1 VKTLSVL
8 LFVAAAVLVSLPGSA
23 DAGVFLGM
31 DQELVDP
38 KKGEKP
44 TLIVSFDEK
53 LYRAAVK
60 VTAEGGFKKEWAIP
74 SVSPGKDLRYSW
86 TPPKGGE
93 VMYTVWVEMVRTD
106 GSTEEL
112 EDIFFCSSA
121 SPITASI
128 PPTSVDLDS
137 RSFDLVT
144 NHKPS
149 YVEMKVLSDTM
160 EVLGEASVDTA
171 DAKDGKATRVT
182 WPQDKNGN
190 VLRVS
195 VVAHDEFGY
204 YSEVEIIPWSLTI
217 PHEDVIFESGKHD
230 ILPEEAPK
238 ADVAWS
244 RIEDAVKKFGELVTV
259 TLYVGGYTDTVGDAG
274 SNQALSERR
283 ARALAEYFK
292 AKGGGITIHY
302 QGFGESVLA
311 KSTGDNVDEA
321 ANRRAVYVLTAG
333 PAPRSKETPRANWK
347 KL

>member
-1 VKTLSVL
+1 MKITQVLFTLL
-8 LFVAAAVLVSLPGSA
+8 LLPSLA
-23 DAGVFLGM
+23 HAGVFMGM
-31 DQELVDP
+31 DAELVDP

-53 LYRAAVK
+53 LYRAQVT
-60 VTAEGGFKKEWAIP
+60 VTAEGGFKKDYAIS
-74 SVSPGKDLRYSW
+74 SVVPGKDLRYSW

-93 VMYTVWVEMVRTD
+93 VMYEVSVLMVRND
-106 GSTEEL
+106 GSKETL

-121 SPITASI
+121 SPITATI

-160 EVLGEASVDTA
+160 EVLGEGSVDTP
-171 DAKDGKATRVT
+171 DAVDGKATRVT
-182 WPQDKNGN
+182 WPEDKKGN

-195 VVAHDEFGY
+195 VIAHDKFGY

-217 PHEDVIFESGKHD
+217 PHEDVVFPSGKHD

-238 ADVAWS
+238 ADVAWT
-244 RIEDAVKKFGELVTV
+244 RIADAMKKYGEIVTV

-283 ARALAEYFK
+283 ARALAEYFRS
-292 AKGGGITIHY
+292 KGQAIDIYY

-311 KSTGDNVDEA
+311 KPTGDNVDEA

-333 PAPRSKETPRANWK
+333 PAPRSRETPRANWR